1 MSLST
6 IRPHITSRIGVFL
19 THRYMTLAT
28 RLALGGVF
36 IFSGALK
43 LPHLAVFVGEVNK
56 YDILPYSLAQIYAYV
71 LPAVEVALGLF
82 LVLGLFLRFSAVV
95 SILITISFII
105 AKSVA
110 LAQGM
115 GIMPC
120 WCFGPAGPLM
130 VTQTLVL
137 DFVMLALACQIL
149 FHRGEFLAL
158 GPWLSRLARRSTESP
173 P

>member
-6 IRPHITSRIGVFL
+6 IRSNITSRIGTFL
-19 THRYMTLAT
+19 THPYLTLAT
-28 RLALGGVF
+28 RLTLGAVF
-36 IFSGALK
+36 IFSGAMK

-56 YDILPYSLAQIYAYV
+56 YHILPYSLAQIYAFA
-71 LPAVEVALGLF
+71 LPGVEVAVGLL
-82 LVLGLFLRFSAVV
+82 LVLGLFLRFSAAV
-95 SILITISFII
+95 SILITISFVI

-115 GIMPC
+115 GIAPC
-120 WCFGPAGPLM
+120 WCFGPARPLM
-130 VTQTLVL
+130 VTQSLAL

-149 FHRGEFLAL
+149 FHRGEFLAM
-158 GPWLSRLARRSTESP
+158 GPWLSRLAGRSTESP

>member
-1 MSLST
+1 M
-6 IRPHITSRIGVFL
+6 FL
-19 THRYMTLAT
+19 THRYLTLAT
-28 RLALGGVF
+28 RLALGGLF
-36 IFSGALK
+36 IFSGAMK
-43 LPHLAVFVGEVNK
+43 LPYLMTFVGEVNK
-56 YDILPYSLAQIYAYV
+56 YHILPYSLAQIYGLAI
-71 LPAVEVALGLF
+71 PGVEVAVGLL

-95 SILITISFII
+95 SILITISFVI

-115 GIMPC
+115 DIAPC
-120 WCFGPAGPLM
+120 WCFGPARPLM

-137 DFVMLALACQIL
+137 DFAMLALAFQIL

-158 GPWLSRLARRSTESP
+158 GPWLSRLAGRSTESP